1 MHCLD
6 SPLNRFSPLY
16 LFVMLGINSIDNFV
30 PFRGA
35 MNKTQ
40 DIESREEKGEK

>member
-1 MHCLD
+1 MHCLN

-16 LFVMLGINSIDNFV
+16 LFVTLGINSIDNFV